1 MAINWIKVLGWVGTG
16 MSMASMA
23 IGAVSQ
29 KHEINDAAKKAAE
42 EAVKAALNKK

>member
-1 MAINWIKVLGWVGTG
+1 MAVNWIKVLGWIGTG

-42 EAVKAALNKK
+42 EAVKAALKKN